1 MPVFSIWHCLKFS
14 VSVSPSSVF
23 LRPCMLYLF
32 PPGSFFLHFY
42 FISCVYFIT
51 FFLSFSNFEIH
62 SSVFYV
68 VSSFWSLLANFEIIV
83 YCLRLFV
90 MGEVLYFVACFHGL
104 SRCYSALFFSFFFF
118 LITWCGICSQ
128 YCSVFHFYVKNSFLL
143 TFKRQS
149 WKWPF

>member
-1 MPVFSIWHCLKFS
+1 MFSCLLFLQRCFTIYILDLLCLCS
-14 VSVSPSSVF
+14 VSGTVSNSLYLYLHLLFF

-32 PPGSFFLHFY
+32 PPGFFFLNFY

-104 SRCYSALFFSFFFF
+104 SRCYSALFSPSFSF
-118 LITWCGICSQ
+118 
-128 YCSVFHFYVKNSFLL
+128 
-143 TFKRQS
+143 
-149 WKWPF
+149 